1 MVTLAGSCHSVC
13 CGAGCSGGLTLLE
26 GMTGTEQTTNS
37 GVSLS
42 PASSNCGLTQ
52 VSADTR
58 PRAGQRGAHPRSC
71 RFLLVTEGHG
81 ACGPKGNAEPFSKD
95 GKSPGKAVII
105 PPWVRSEL

>member
-81 ACGPKGNAEPFSKD
+81 ACGPKGNTEPFSKD
-95 GKSPGKAVII
+95 GESPG
-105 PPWVRSEL
+105 RL